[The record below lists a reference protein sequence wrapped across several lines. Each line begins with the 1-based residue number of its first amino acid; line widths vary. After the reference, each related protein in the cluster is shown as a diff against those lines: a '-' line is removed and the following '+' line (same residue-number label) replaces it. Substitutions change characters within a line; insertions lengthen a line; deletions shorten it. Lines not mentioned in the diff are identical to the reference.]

1 MLAMPSSSVG
11 EEEEEEEAAEH
22 PGGRSIPPAS
32 CLAMPLTWRIPSRVV
47 MVSFACVDKDNY
59 QPSSHSNLNLIPTHH
74 DAVGPNDEDA
84 KLMLESIGFD
94 SLESLVK
101 STIPSNILSPRPL
114 DLQPPMSESEALSTI
129 RAMAD
134 KNRVMKSYI
143 GMGYYDTIVPGV
155 ILRNVLF
162 AATTPASP

>member
-1 MLAMPSSSVG
+1 
-11 EEEEEEEAAEH
+11 
-22 PGGRSIPPAS
+22 
-32 CLAMPLTWRIPSRVV
+32 
-47 MVSFACVDKDNY
+47 
-59 QPSSHSNLNLIPTHH
+59 
-74 DAVGPNDEDA
+74 
-84 KLMLESIGFD
+84 MLESIGFD